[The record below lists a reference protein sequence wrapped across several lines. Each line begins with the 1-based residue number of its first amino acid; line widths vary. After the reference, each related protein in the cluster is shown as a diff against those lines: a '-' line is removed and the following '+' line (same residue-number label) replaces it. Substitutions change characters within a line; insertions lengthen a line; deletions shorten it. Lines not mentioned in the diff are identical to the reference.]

1 MQTQLSQLKEN
12 GYCVFDQA
20 LEKNVLE
27 KIKRVSRQALEELT
41 IEHRKNNKSQGSLI
55 LIADYPDFGM
65 LIGNE
70 ELKEIFRKL
79 GFDDTRFSSGY
90 IISKPN
96 NSPALFW
103 HQDWWGWDHPL
114 SYTNQIAQVFVMIYL
129 QDTNPQNGCLRVI
142 PRSHR
147 SYHALHS
154 NQKAHTESASRVEDP
169 NDSIYNSLS
178 EEVPVPVKSG
188 DIIVGDARLIH
199 GSFPN
204 QSEDE
209 RTLITLWYHP
219 HYNMLPGAMQSR
231 ICEIFHRKGVD
242 TDPDG
247 EESMTLLKWPERFR
261 QPIEALFPSCPEDAE
276 PYPWCRIPYWSQS
289 IK

>member
-27 KIKRVSRQALEELT
+27 KIKRVSRQSLEELT

-55 LIADYPDFGM
+55 QIADYPDFGM

-178 EEVPVPVKSG
+178 EEVPVPVKCG
-188 DIIVGDARLIH
+188 DVIVGDARLIH

-247 EESMTLLKWPERFR
+247 EESMTLLKWPELFR
-261 QPIEALFPSCPEDAE
+261 KPIEALFPSCPEDAE
-276 PYPWCRIPYWSQS
+276 PYPWCRIPSWSQS

>member
-1 MQTQLSQLKEN
+1 M
-12 GYCVFDQA
+12 
-20 LEKNVLE
+20 E

-114 SYTNQIAQVFVMIYL
+114 SYTVQIAQVFVMIYL
-129 QDTNPQNGCLRVI
+129 QDTHPQNGCLRVI

-147 SYHALHS
+147 SYHPLHL
-154 NQKAHTESASRVEDP
+154 NQKAHTESVSRVEDP

-178 EEVPVPVKSG
+178 EEVPVPVKCG
-188 DIIVGDARLIH
+188 DVIVGDARLIH

-261 QPIEALFPSCPEDAE
+261 KPIEALFPSCPEDAE
-276 PYPWCRIPYWSQS
+276 PYPWCRIPSWSQS

>member
-114 SYTNQIAQVFVMIYL
+114 SYTVQIAQVFVMIYL
-129 QDTNPQNGCLRVI
+129 QDTHPQNGCLRVI

-147 SYHALHS
+147 SYHPLHL
-154 NQKAHTESASRVEDP
+154 NQKAHTESVSRVEDP

-178 EEVPVPVKSG
+178 EEVPVPVKCG
-188 DIIVGDARLIH
+188 DVIVGDARLIH

-261 QPIEALFPSCPEDAE
+261 KPIEALFPSCPEDAE
-276 PYPWCRIPYWSQS
+276 PYPWCRIPSWSQS

>member
-1 MQTQLSQLKEN
+1 
-12 GYCVFDQA
+12 
-20 LEKNVLE
+20 LE

-178 EEVPVPVKSG
+178 EEVPVPVKCG
-188 DIIVGDARLIH
+188 DVIVGDARLIH

-261 QPIEALFPSCPEDAE
+261 QPIEALFPSCPEDSE
-276 PYPWCRIPYWSQS
+276 PYPWCRIPSWSQS

>member
-1 MQTQLSQLKEN
+1 MKTQLSQLKEN

-20 LEKNVLE
+20 LEKKVLE

-70 ELKEIFRKL
+70 KLKEIFRIL

-114 SYTNQIAQVFVMIYL
+114 SYTVQIAQVFVMIYL
-129 QDTNPQNGCLRVI
+129 QDTHPQNGCLRVI
-142 PRSHR
+142 PGSHR
-147 SYHALHS
+147 SYHPLHL
-154 NQKAHTESASRVEDP
+154 NQKAHTESVSRVEDP

-178 EEVPVPVKSG
+178 EEVPVPVKCG
-188 DIIVGDARLIH
+188 DVIVGDARLIH

-231 ICEIFHRKGVD
+231 ICEIFNRKGVD

-276 PYPWCRIPYWSQS
+276 PYPWCRIPSWSQS

>member
-178 EEVPVPVKSG
+178 EEVPVPVKCG
-188 DIIVGDARLIH
+188 DVIVGDARLIH

-247 EESMTLLKWPERFR
+247 EKSMTPLKWPERFR